1 MSLTPSQD
9 RGAEPPCEEDVGA
22 VGTALAEQRQAIQQR
37 LLEGAAGAEVM
48 AALTDLVDGLIIG
61 RYRNVLRNAGEEE
74 AVVGSR
80 HCCLVALGGYG
91 RRELAPYSDIDVMF
105 LHRAD
110 AGRVAP
116 ALSTQVLHH
125 LWDLG
130 FQVGHSVRT
139 INDCLELAASDST
152 IRTSMMEA
160 RFLAG
165 SPEFFQEF
173 HSRYLRKVICRG
185 TDRFIEQKVTERRRE
200 YEKFGETVYLL
211 EPNVK
216 KSKGGLRDAHLL
228 QWVGMARYQAATV
241 QELADRG
248 ILARNDYQAFTEARE
263 FLWRVRALL
272 HSHAGMAQ
280 EILSFDEQ
288 VWLAERFGFQD
299 RAHLL
304 AVEQFMQQYYRH
316 TMGLHE
322 MCTRFVDRCRNVPV
336 RTRLALLFPAL
347 RLDGHFVVM
356 GEHLTVPADLR
367 DRVLDRPELL
377 LRLFELA
384 QSRKLTI
391 ETSLLDEIHRRAESM
406 SDEAFRAPEVS
417 RIFLRILSGAGT
429 VAETLGAMHRA
440 HLLERIIPVF
450 ASVRGLMQFN
460 QYHKYT
466 VDEHS
471 LLAVAR
477 SEALA
482 QAEGMLGEVYR
493 EIRRKDIL
501 HLAILMHDLGKGR
514 AEDHSE
520 VGKTLA
526 EEVADRL
533 GLDEQETRTLVFL
546 VQRHLLMAH
555 TAFRRDPYDEKV
567 LLPFARA
574 VGTPEVL
581 RKLLVLTV
589 ADIAAVGPGVLTKWK
604 ESLLIELYLKAL
616 PEVSGERDA
625 VMAPERL
632 TQLAR
637 EVARNSIG
645 VADGFLGAEWVEAQL
660 NKFPPRYTFGTAA
673 DRIAAHLSVVRRLRP
688 GDVHVEPHFSMALGT
703 CEYAVVTFNDL
714 TPGLFSKIA
723 GVMAA
728 KGLQVLDAQIVT
740 RNDGI
745 VVDTFQVVDP
755 DYVGEPPRDRRREIA
770 EAIVGILKGRDTAE
784 ALMARST
791 RLPVSKRILAN
802 RQPTEV
808 QIDNETSERSTIID
822 VFADDRQGLLYV
834 ITHAIFELGLSVQAA
849 RISTR
854 LDQVA
859 DVFYVTDTQGA
870 KLQDHGRLDAIRA
883 TIKTDIDCF
892 LSAQREG
899 AGLNEKAETV
909 GQAQGLAAHPS
920 SAMG

>member
-1 MSLTPSQD
+1 MSLSPSQD
-9 RGAEPPCEEDVGA
+9 RSVGLPCEAGVA
-22 VGTALAEQRQAIQQR
+22 AAGTALAEQRQAIQQR
-37 LLEGAAGAEVM
+37 LLEGVAGAEVM

-61 RYRNVLRNAGEEE
+61 RYRNVLRSTGEEE

-105 LHRAD
+105 LYRAD

-116 ALSTQVLHH
+116 SLSAQVLHH

-139 INDCLELAASDST
+139 IGDCLELAASDST

-185 TDRFIEQKVTERRRE
+185 TDRFIEQKVTERRSE

-228 QWVGMARYQAATV
+228 QWAGMARYQAATV

-248 ILARNDYQAFTEARE
+248 ILARNDYFAFTEARE

-299 RAHLL
+299 RLHLL

-322 MCTRFVDRCRNVPV
+322 MCMRFVERCRSVPV
-336 RTRLALLFPAL
+336 RTRLARLLPAP

-356 GEHLTVPADLR
+356 GGHLTVPADLR

-391 ETSLLDEIHRRAESM
+391 ETGLLDEIHRRAESM

-417 RIFLRILSGAGT
+417 RIFLSILSGAWA
-429 VAETLGAMHRA
+429 VAETLEAMHRA
-440 HLLERIIPVF
+440 HLLEKIIPVF
-450 ASVRGLMQFN
+450 ATVRGLMQFN

-477 SEALA
+477 AEALA
-482 QAEGMLGEVYR
+482 RAEGVLGEVYR
-493 EIRRKDIL
+493 EVRRKDIL
-501 HLAILMHDLGKGR
+501 HLAVLMHDLGKGL

-526 EEVADRL
+526 EEVAGRL
-533 GLDEQETRTLVFL
+533 GFDEQETRTLVFL
-546 VQRHLLMAH
+546 VHRHLLMAH

-581 RKLLVLTV
+581 CKLLALTV

-632 TQLAR
+632 TQLAQ
-637 EVARNSIG
+637 EVARNSIRS
-645 VADGFLGAEWVEAQL
+645 ADGFLEAEWVEAQL
-660 NKFPPRYTFGTAA
+660 NKFPPRYTFGTAP
-673 DRIAAHLSVVRRLRP
+673 DRIATHLSAVRRLRS
-688 GDVHVEPHFSMALGT
+688 GDVHVEPHFNVALGT
-703 CEYAVVTFNDL
+703 CEYAAVTFNDL

-740 RNDGI
+740 RDDGI

-755 DYVGEPPRDRRREIA
+755 DYVGEPPRERLREIA

-784 ALMARST
+784 GLMARST

-822 VFADDRQGLLYV
+822 VFADDRQGLLYI
-834 ITHAIFELGLSVQAA
+834 ITHAIFRLGLSVQAA

-870 KLQDHGRLDAIRA
+870 KLQDHGHLDTIRA
-883 TIKTDIDCF
+883 TIKADIDRF
-892 LSAQREG
+892 LDEQSEG
-899 AGLNEKAETV
+899 DGLNEKAETV
-909 GQAQGLAAHPS
+909 GQAHGLASHTS
-920 SAMG
+920 SAMS